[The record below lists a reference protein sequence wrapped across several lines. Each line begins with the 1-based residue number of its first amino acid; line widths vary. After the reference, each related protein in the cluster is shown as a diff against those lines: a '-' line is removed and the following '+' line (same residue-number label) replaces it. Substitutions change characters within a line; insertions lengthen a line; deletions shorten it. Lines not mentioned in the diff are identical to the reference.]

1 MELNIKNAF
10 PINMET
16 GYDQYRDE
24 GDCGSDFEEIL
35 L

>member
-1 MELNIKNAF
+1 MELNITNAF

-16 GYDQYRDE
+16 GYDKCRDE